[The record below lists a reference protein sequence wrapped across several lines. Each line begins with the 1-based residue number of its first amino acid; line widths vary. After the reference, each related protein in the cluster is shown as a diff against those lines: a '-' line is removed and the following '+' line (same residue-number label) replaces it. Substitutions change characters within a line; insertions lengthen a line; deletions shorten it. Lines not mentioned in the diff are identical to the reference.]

1 MGATPIIRDL
11 FIEKNGTEAAD
22 RTLPSWDLNYLREL
36 ANESDQAVSSFSEPE
51 PSSVTPTQSQPT
63 EGDDMSEALQQQLAA
78 EKAAREKAENELTA
92 LKTAQAKA
100 AAIATEKANAEF
112 AEGLI
117 NEGKLLPK
125 HADKVKA
132 LLNGAPVTADFA
144 EGGESYLDALKGY
157 LSDSPKVVDFSEA
170 AKKGTQAA
178 DGTADY
184 AEGTD
189 PASIELDQKI
199 TAYMAEH
206 KVDYNTAFARVA
218 N

>member
-1 MGATPIIRDL
+1 
-11 FIEKNGTEAAD
+11 
-22 RTLPSWDLNYLREL
+22 
-36 ANESDQAVSSFSEPE
+36 
-51 PSSVTPTQSQPT
+51 
-63 EGDDMSEALQQQLAA
+63 MSEALQQQLAA

-100 AAIATEKANAEF
+100 AALAQEKANAEF

-144 EGGESYLDALKGY
+144 EGGESYLDVLKGY

-170 AKKGTQAA
+170 AKKGAQATDA
-178 DGTADY
+178 TADY